1 MTKSDYAETIA
12 TLLSLDRVMTKDL
25 NNLSIDTLAKM
36 YVNYIQNA
44 KDTNNKMER
53 LIEQSLK
60 RALNKP
66 SLQEIGSAVHNA

>member
-12 TLLSLDRVMTKDL
+12 TLLSLDRVMTRDL